1 LQTLVRAA
9 IRPDEQIHFG
19 GHGKPIQSTG
29 GEGTC
34 RDDHAPAGMVFDIAG
49 RVDAKHSQSI
59 SINMA
64 KVKSFG
70 ERIADA
76 LVEDGLLTTK
86 QIEEL
91 LEQQKKEG
99 ARLIK
104 LIIDKAYVSDQDLAV
119 SMGRV
124 LNVPPVNLAR
134 IAIPPEIFELLPRDT
149 AYNHKVIPV
158 SRLENKLFLAMADP
172 LNVLA
177 LDDVKRLTRLEITPL
192 IASEKAIL
200 EKLNAIDASKSS
212 SMEDIIEDAAKQ
224 READEEAG
232 TIENIREAV
241 EDVNLDR
248 LAASTEEAPVIKL
261 ANLIVLQAIKDRAS
275 DIHLE
280 PFEKTVRL
288 RYRVDGVLIDATP
301 PPKQMQLAL
310 ASRFKIMSNLDIAE
324 RRLPQ
329 DGRMRVK
336 VSGRDFDLR
345 VSVLPT
351 VHGEK
356 IVLRVLDKTNLSASV
371 DKLGLDPE
379 TFKQFRNAIDAPHG
393 LILVTGPTGSGKT
406 TTLYSALNELN
417 NPIYNIVTVEDPVEF
432 QIAGINQV
440 PTKKEIGLTFASAL
454 RSILR
459 QDPDIIMIGEIR
471 DTETAEIAIEA
482 ALTGHQV
489 LSTMHCNDA
498 PGAIARLDDMGIAP
512 FLISSSVIL
521 SCAQRLIRRICSH
534 CKEPVTYPP
543 KMFEDLGIDPAM
555 FAGMQ
560 LFRGH
565 GCERCKNSGYAG
577 RMAIIEAMTMSD
589 QIRKLI
595 IARANTRELAK
606 VAISQGMRT
615 LRMAALDRARDGV
628 STLEQ
633 VLVMTSSH

>member
-1 LQTLVRAA
+1 
-9 IRPDEQIHFG
+9 
-19 GHGKPIQSTG
+19 
-29 GEGTC
+29 
-34 RDDHAPAGMVFDIAG
+34 
-49 RVDAKHSQSI
+49 
-59 SINMA
+59 MA

-76 LVEDGLLTTK
+76 LVEDGLLSAS

-104 LIIDKAYVSDQDLAV
+104 LIVDKAYVSEQDLAV

-134 IAIPPEIFELLPRDT
+134 VTIPPEIVELLPRDT
-149 AYNHKVIPV
+149 AHSYKVIPV
-158 SRLENKLFLAMADP
+158 SRLESKLFLAMADP

-177 LDDVKRLTRLEITPL
+177 IDDVKRITKLEIAPL
-192 IASEKAIL
+192 IASEKAIVD
-200 EKLNAIDASKSS
+200 KLNALDSAKSG
-212 SMEDIIEDAAKQ
+212 SMEDIIQDAQKLSEEEA
-224 READEEAG
+224 EADSV
-232 TIENIREAV
+232 EAV
-241 EDVNLDR
+241 KEGIEEVNLDQ
-248 LAASTEEAPVIKL
+248 LAASSGEAPVIKL
-261 ANLIVLQAIKDRAS
+261 ANLIIVQAIKDRAS

-280 PFEKTVRL
+280 PFEKSMRL
-288 RYRVDGVLIDATP
+288 RYRIDGVLIDATP

-310 ASRFKIMSNLDIAE
+310 ASRFKIMSSLDIAE

-329 DGRMRVK
+329 DGRIRVK
-336 VSGRDFDLR
+336 VGGKDYDLR
-345 VSVLPT
+345 MSVLPT

-356 IVLRVLDKTNLSASV
+356 IVLRVLDKSNLTASI
-371 DKLGLDPE
+371 DKLGLDPD
-379 TFKQFRNAIDAPHG
+379 TFKQVKAAIDAPHG
-393 LILVTGPTGSGKT
+393 LILVTGPAGSGKT

-417 NPIYNIVTVEDPVEF
+417 DPMYNIITVEDPVEF
-432 QIAGINQV
+432 QVPGINQV
-440 PTKKEIGLTFASAL
+440 PTKKEIGLTFANAL

-498 PGAIARLDDMGIAP
+498 PGAIARLDDMGVAP

-521 SCAQRLIRRICSH
+521 SCAQRLMRRICSH

-543 KMFEDLGIDPAM
+543 KMFEDLGIDPAT
-555 FAGMQ
+555 FDGVQ
-560 LFRGH
+560 LYRGR
-565 GCERCKNSGYAG
+565 GCDRCKNSGYAG
-577 RMAIIEAMTMSD
+577 RMAIIEAMTITD

-595 IARANTRELAK
+595 IGRANTREISK

-615 LRMAALDRARDGV
+615 LRMVGLDRAREGI

-633 VLVMTSSH
+633 VLLITSAH

>member
-1 LQTLVRAA
+1 
-9 IRPDEQIHFG
+9 
-19 GHGKPIQSTG
+19 
-29 GEGTC
+29 
-34 RDDHAPAGMVFDIAG
+34 
-49 RVDAKHSQSI
+49 
-59 SINMA
+59 MA

-76 LVEDGLLTTK
+76 LVEDGLLSAG
-86 QIEEL
+86 QVEEL

-99 ARLIK
+99 ARLVK
-104 LIIDKAYVSDQDLAV
+104 LIVDKAYVSEQDLAV
-119 SMGRV
+119 CMGRV

-134 IAIPPEIFELLPRDT
+134 IGVPEEIADLLPRET
-149 AYNHKVIPV
+149 EYNHKVVPIA
-158 SRLENKLFLAMADP
+158 RLENKLFLAMADP

-177 LDDVKRLTRLEITPL
+177 LDDVKRITKLEITPM
-192 IASEKAIL
+192 IASEKAIAD
-200 EKLNAIDASKSS
+200 KLAAIDSAKGGG
-212 SMEDIIEDAAKQ
+212 SMEAIIQDAANQ
-224 READEEAG
+224 EAEGD
-232 TIENIREAV
+232 TVEAV
-241 EDVNLDR
+241 KEAFEEVNLDK
-248 LAASTEEAPVIKL
+248 LAASSEEAPVIKL
-261 ANLIVLQAIKDRAS
+261 ANLIIVQAIKDRAS

-280 PFEKTVRL
+280 PFEKNMRL
-288 RYRVDGVLIDATP
+288 RYRLDGVLLDATP

-310 ASRFKIMSNLDIAE
+310 ASRFKIMSSLDIAE

-336 VSGRDFDLR
+336 VSGKDYDLR

-356 IVLRVLDKTNLSASV
+356 IVLRVLDKSNLTASI
-371 DKLGLDPE
+371 DKLGLDPD
-379 TFKQFRNAIDAPHG
+379 TFKQFKAAIDAPHG

-417 NPIYNIVTVEDPVEF
+417 SPQWNIVTVEDPVEF
-432 QIAGINQV
+432 QVPGINQV
-440 PTKKEIGLTFASAL
+440 PTKKDIGLTFANAL

-521 SCAQRLIRRICSH
+521 SCAQRLMRRICSH
-534 CKEPVTYPP
+534 CKEQVTYPP
-543 KMFEDLGIDPAM
+543 KMFEDLGIDPAT
-555 FAGMQ
+555 FQGVQ
-560 LFRGH
+560 LYRGR
-565 GCERCKNSGYAG
+565 GCDRCKNSGYSG
-577 RMAIIEAMTMSD
+577 RMAIIEAMTISD
-589 QIRKLI
+589 QIRKLV
-595 IARANTRELAK
+595 IARANTREMAKLAIK
-606 VAISQGMRT
+606 EGMRT
-615 LRMAALDRARDGV
+615 LRMVGLDRARDGI

-633 VLVMTSSH
+633 VLLITSAH

>member
-1 LQTLVRAA
+1 
-9 IRPDEQIHFG
+9 
-19 GHGKPIQSTG
+19 
-29 GEGTC
+29 
-34 RDDHAPAGMVFDIAG
+34 
-49 RVDAKHSQSI
+49 
-59 SINMA
+59 MA

-76 LVEDGLLTTK
+76 LVEDGLLSAG

-104 LIIDKAYVSDQDLAV
+104 LIVDKSYVSEQDLAV

-124 LNVPPVNLAR
+124 LNVPPINLTR
-134 IAIPPEIFELLPRDT
+134 VSIPPEVVELLPRDT
-149 AYNHKVIPV
+149 AHNYKVVPI
-158 SRLENKLFLAMADP
+158 SRLENRLFLAMADP

-177 LDDVKRLTRLEITPL
+177 IDDVKRVTKLEIFPL
-192 IASEKAIL
+192 IASEKAIVD
-200 EKLNAIDASKSS
+200 KLNAFDAAKSG
-212 SMEDIIEDAAKQ
+212 SMEDIIQDAQKQ
-224 READEEAG
+224 NEADADAESIESVKEGMEE
-232 TIENIREAV
+232 
-241 EDVNLDR
+241 VNLDQ
-248 LAASTEEAPVIKL
+248 LAASSGEAPVIKL
-261 ANLIVLQAIKDRAS
+261 ANLIIVQAIKDRAS

-280 PFEKTVRL
+280 PFEKSMRL
-288 RYRVDGVLIDATP
+288 RYRVDGVLMDATP

-310 ASRFKIMSNLDIAE
+310 ASRFKIMSSLDIAE

-329 DGRMRVK
+329 DGRMRVR
-336 VSGRDFDLR
+336 VSGKDFDLR
-345 VSVLPT
+345 VSVMPT

-356 IVLRVLDKTNLSASV
+356 IVLRVLDKSNLTASI

-379 TFKQFRNAIDAPHG
+379 TFKQVKSAIDAPHG

-417 NPIYNIVTVEDPVEF
+417 NPIYNIITVEDPVEF
-432 QIAGINQV
+432 QVPGINQV
-440 PTKKEIGLTFASAL
+440 PTKKEIGLTFANAL

-521 SCAQRLIRRICSH
+521 SCAQRLMRRICSH
-534 CKEPVTYPP
+534 CREPVTYPP
-543 KMFEDLGIDPAM
+543 KMFEDLGIDPAI
-555 FAGMQ
+555 FSGVQ
-560 LFRGH
+560 LYRGR

-577 RMAIIEAMTMSD
+577 RMAIIEAMTITD

-595 IARANTRELAK
+595 IARANTRELGK
-606 VAISQGMRT
+606 LAISQGMRT
-615 LRMAALDRARDGV
+615 LRMVGLDRSREGV

-633 VLVMTSSH
+633 VLLITSAH

>member
-1 LQTLVRAA
+1 
-9 IRPDEQIHFG
+9 
-19 GHGKPIQSTG
+19 
-29 GEGTC
+29 
-34 RDDHAPAGMVFDIAG
+34 
-49 RVDAKHSQSI
+49 
-59 SINMA
+59 MA

-76 LVEDGLLTTK
+76 LVEDGLLSAG
-86 QIEEL
+86 QIGEL

-104 LIIDKAYVSDQDLAV
+104 LIVDKSYVSEQDLAV

-124 LNVPPVNLAR
+124 LNVLPINLAR
-134 IAIPPEIFELLPRDT
+134 VSIPPEIVELLPRDT
-149 AYNHKVIPV
+149 AHNYKVVPV
-158 SRLENKLFLAMADP
+158 SRLENRLFLAMADP

-177 LDDVKRLTRLEITPL
+177 IDDVKRITKLEISPL
-192 IASEKAIL
+192 IASEKAIVD
-200 EKLNAIDASKSS
+200 KLNAFDAAKSG
-212 SMEDIIEDAAKQ
+212 SMEDIIQDAQKQ
-224 READEEAG
+224 NEADAEADS
-232 TIENIREAV
+232 IEAV
-241 EDVNLDR
+241 KEGMEEVNLDQ
-248 LAASTEEAPVIKL
+248 LAASSGEAPVIKL
-261 ANLIVLQAIKDRAS
+261 ANLIIIQAIKDRAS

-280 PFEKTVRL
+280 PFEKNMRL
-288 RYRVDGVLIDATP
+288 RYRVDGVLMDATP
-301 PPKQMQLAL
+301 PPKHMQLAL
-310 ASRFKIMSNLDIAE
+310 ASRFKIMSSLDIAE

-329 DGRMRVK
+329 DGRMRVR
-336 VSGRDFDLR
+336 VSGKDFDLR
-345 VSVLPT
+345 VSVMPT

-356 IVLRVLDKTNLSASV
+356 VVLRVLDKTNLSASI

-379 TFKQFRNAIDAPHG
+379 TFKRFKGAIDAPHG

-417 NPIYNIVTVEDPVEF
+417 NPIYNIITVEDPVEF
-432 QIAGINQV
+432 QIPGINQV
-440 PTKKEIGLTFASAL
+440 PTKKEIGLTFANAL

-521 SCAQRLIRRICSH
+521 SCAQRLMRRICSH
-534 CKEPVTYPP
+534 CREPVTYPP
-543 KMFEDLGIDPAM
+543 KMFEDLGIDPAT
-555 FAGMQ
+555 FSGVQ
-560 LFRGH
+560 LYRGR
-565 GCERCKNSGYAG
+565 GCDRCKNSGYAG
-577 RMAIIEAMTMSD
+577 RMAIIEAMTITD
-589 QIRKLI
+589 QIRKLV
-595 IARANTRELAK
+595 IARANTRELGK

-615 LRMAALDRARDGV
+615 LRMVGLDRAREGV

-633 VLVMTSSH
+633 VLLITSAH